1 MCVNDLVWTHVGP
14 SPGNREGLRV
24 PGVLSALLGQAI
36 GRQLEFAQTRNEV
49 QLLSNYLLDSA
60 GKILKSSNAS
70 LNATGGRVLTAS
82 ILPTSL
88 LASLSIS
95 GGSSTINLETGA
107 YVCAAGGCMDTIGG
121 AMGPGGAIGGVIGA
135 TGGAMGGAIG
145 ATGGAN
151 PPQSC
156 SHGRGSRRI
165 WVW

>member
-82 ILPTSL
+82 IPLSCWLPSPSLVGAAPSIWRLGPTSAL
-88 LASLSIS
+88 LV
-95 GGSSTINLETGA
+95 GA
-107 YVCAAGGCMDTIGG
+107 WI
-121 AMGPGGAIGGVIGA
+121 P
-135 TGGAMGGAIG
+135 
-145 ATGGAN
+145 
-151 PPQSC
+151 
-156 SHGRGSRRI
+156 
-165 WVW
+165 